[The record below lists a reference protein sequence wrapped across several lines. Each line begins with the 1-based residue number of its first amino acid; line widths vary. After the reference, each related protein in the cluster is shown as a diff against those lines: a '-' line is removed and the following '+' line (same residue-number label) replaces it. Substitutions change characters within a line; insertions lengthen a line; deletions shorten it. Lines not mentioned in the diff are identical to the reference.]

1 MPNLIFLGIENP
13 LGVLGQKIRGVI
25 TEKDQL
31 QPIESVEKNAW
42 NVSKYAKSLIPKYDN
57 RAKNIPEEA
66 QQILVK
72 DTVDNRKY
80 MLELLKNKGAH
91 PEVRLA
97 MCSSL
102 NSLMKYLD
110 NYAVSNPADKFDTV
124 IIFGHGA
131 KGSVNMGLGP
141 IGIGPYLPVKHE
153 DHQSRKEMR
162 YAFGLDK
169 WTDGETPAPRRIRD
183 LSIENTNVWTGA
195 FANIVNHVDVNDETG
210 CFHLFLMG
218 CDVGVETQEK
228 SHELQDTTLQGAAAK
243 VLSGILQQPVCISA
257 PTKTINTGHLDHLLK
272 KIKKIRQACASGKN
286 NVVVKN
292 EGGDPV
298 SLVSRTS

>member
-25 TEKDQL
+25 TKKDQL

-42 NVSKYAKSLIPKYDN
+42 NVSKYAKSLVPKYDN

-72 DTVDNRKY
+72 DTVGNREY
-80 MLELLKNKGAH
+80 VLELLKNKGAH

-102 NSLMKYLD
+102 NSLLKYLD

-131 KGSVNMGLGP
+131 KGFVNMGLGADWDRA
-141 IGIGPYLPVKHE
+141 I
-153 DHQSRKEMR
+153 
-162 YAFGLDK
+162 
-169 WTDGETPAPRRIRD
+169 
-183 LSIENTNVWTGA
+183 
-195 FANIVNHVDVNDETG
+195 
-210 CFHLFLMG
+210 
-218 CDVGVETQEK
+218 
-228 SHELQDTTLQGAAAK
+228 
-243 VLSGILQQPVCISA
+243 
-257 PTKTINTGHLDHLLK
+257 PT
-272 KIKKIRQACASGKN
+272 C
-286 NVVVKN
+286 
-292 EGGDPV
+292 
-298 SLVSRTS
+298 